1 MIMADGSIA
10 AVQENATAEPVARKL
25 ANFTHSFQYDDIPSS
40 VRARAKFL
48 ILDAVGIAY
57 ASTHYDFAGKI
68 LAGIQDV
75 AGSGDNSVIGY
86 NVKLPLRDSVLMNG
100 ALIHGLDYDDTHM
113 LGVVHPTASSFST
126 ALGVSQH
133 LWLHGKDLL
142 SAYVLAMET
151 VIRISVAAKGGL
163 HKFGFHPTGVVG
175 HFSSALAAGRLLG
188 LSPEQLAMAQAFA
201 GSTAAASQEFIEE
214 GGWNKRIHPGW
225 AGSSGVT
232 AAYMAKNGF
241 VGPSCPYEGRF
252 GLYKSHMHEDES
264 YVDYDAI
271 TQGLGQVW
279 ETAETAVKPFP
290 TCHFTH
296 AIADSALAVQR
307 NHGVEPQDI
316 ERIRVQ
322 IPEMSVDL
330 IAEPIAKKRQPVS
343 DFDAKFSVQFMV
355 AACFYKGKFGL
366 AELEDHVLHDADIL
380 ALAQKVDYEVDSK
393 TAYPAYFSGGIIVT
407 TKDGN
412 EYLHHERVNRG
423 AGERALT
430 GEEISAKYIDNA
442 TMVMSQDKAEMIR
455 DAVLGLDEMPAVD
468 FARILSAQ

>member
-1 MIMADGSIA
+1 
-10 AVQENATAEPVARKL
+10 
-25 ANFTHSFQYDDIPSS
+25 
-40 VRARAKFL
+40 
-48 ILDAVGIAY
+48 
-57 ASTHYDFAGKI
+57 
-68 LAGIQDV
+68 
-75 AGSGDNSVIGY
+75 
-86 NVKLPLRDSVLMNG
+86 
-100 ALIHGLDYDDTHM
+100 
-113 LGVVHPTASSFST
+113 
-126 ALGVSQH
+126 
-133 LWLHGKDLL
+133 
-142 SAYVLAMET
+142 
-151 VIRISVAAKGGL
+151 
-163 HKFGFHPTGVVG
+163 
-175 HFSSALAAGRLLG
+175 
-188 LSPEQLAMAQAFA
+188 
-201 GSTAAASQEFIEE
+201 
-214 GGWNKRIHPGW
+214 
-225 AGSSGVT
+225 
-232 AAYMAKNGF
+232 MAKNGF

-252 GLYKSHMHEDES
+252 GLYKSHMHGDES

-279 ETAETAVKPFP
+279 ETVETAVKPFP

-330 IAEPIAKKRQPVS
+330 IAEPVAKKRQPVS

-355 AACFYKGKFGL
+355 ATCFYKGKFGL
-366 AELEDHVLHDADIL
+366 AELEDHVLNDADIL

-393 TAYPAYFSGGIIVT
+393 TGYPAFFSGGVIVT

-423 AGERALT
+423 AGDRALT

-442 TMVMSQDKAEMIR
+442 TMVMSQDKAETIR
-455 DAVLGLDEMPAVD
+455 DAVLGLDEMPVAD